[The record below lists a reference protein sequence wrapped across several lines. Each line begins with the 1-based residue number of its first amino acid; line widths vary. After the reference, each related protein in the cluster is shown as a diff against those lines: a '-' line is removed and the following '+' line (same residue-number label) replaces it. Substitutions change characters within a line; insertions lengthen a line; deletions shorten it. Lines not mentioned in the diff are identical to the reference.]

1 METEAKVISM
11 KQEAPK
17 IDEKKVKELTTKFEK
32 KKKEVASKLY
42 AIKMSKDDFST
53 YSRFFKNE
61 VEWVGK
67 QALGVVEINKRITE
81 IEKEGI
87 KDGVIYLK
95 NLEIE
100 ASHFFL
106 NTHKGKGSNGAD
118 QFINV
123 LKNIEEGLYSLAPD
137 NKELKQLE
145 SELAA
150 AQQGLETA

>member
-11 KQEAPK
+11 EQAAPK
-17 IDEKKVKELTTKFEK
+17 IDEKKVKDLTTKFEK
-32 KKKEVASKLY
+32 KKKEVSSKLY
-42 AIKMSKDDFST
+42 AIKMSKEDFSA
-53 YSRFFKNE
+53 YSNFFKNE

-118 QFINV
+118 QFISV

-145 SELAA
+145 TELAA

>member
-11 KQEAPK
+11 EQSAPK
-17 IDEKKVKELTTKFEK
+17 IDEKKIKDLTTKLEK
-32 KKKEVASKLY
+32 KKKEISSKLY
-42 AIKMSKDDFST
+42 AVKMSKEDFST
-53 YSRFFKNE
+53 YSEFFKNE

-67 QALGVVEINKRITE
+67 QALGVVEINKRISE
-81 IEKEGI
+81 IEKSGI

-106 NTHKGKGSNGAD
+106 NTHKGKGSSKAD
-118 QFINV
+118 QFISV

-137 NKELKQLE
+137 NKDLKQLE

>member
-11 KQEAPK
+11 EQAAPK
-17 IDEKKVKELTTKFEK
+17 IDEKKVKELTTKLEG
-32 KKKEVASKLY
+32 KKKEVALKLY
-42 AIKMSKDDFST
+42 AIKMSKDDFSIYT
-53 YSRFFKNE
+53 KFFKNE

-67 QALGVVEINKRITE
+67 QALGVVEINKRIIE

-87 KDGVIYLK
+87 KNGVIYLK

-106 NTHKGKGSNGAD
+106 NTHKGKGSSEAD
-118 QFINV
+118 QFIRI

-145 SELAA
+145 SELTA
-150 AQQGLETA
+150 AQQGLEIV